1 VEIYGIKQSGVSVA
15 RLPTRLL
22 GKPNVRVTVCITRV
36 SQRETPDGD
45 GGWEW
50 FGSFEK
56 TTMDV
61 EGRWLQ
67 LLDPAVIQQSCDELI
82 IPGYGFH
89 SAELVAITSLL
100 YGNLRSD
107 LDRFPSALWTDD
119 LSTIKW

>member
-1 VEIYGIKQSGVSVA
+1 
-15 RLPTRLL
+15 
-22 GKPNVRVTVCITRV
+22 
-36 SQRETPDGD
+36 
-45 GGWEW
+45 
-50 FGSFEK
+50 
-56 TTMDV
+56 MDV

-89 SAELVAITSLL
+89 SAELVAIASLL